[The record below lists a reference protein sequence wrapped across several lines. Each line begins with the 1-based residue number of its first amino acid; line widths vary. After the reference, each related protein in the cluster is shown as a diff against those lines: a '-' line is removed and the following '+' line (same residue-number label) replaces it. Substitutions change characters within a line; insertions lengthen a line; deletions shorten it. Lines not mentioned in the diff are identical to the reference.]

1 MISKLSYLDNLKNN
15 MGEEMAEMQSE
26 EISKVMDEQR
36 SLEEEYASL
45 VEARGQL
52 KGISN
57 KHKL

>member
-1 MISKLSYLDNLKNN
+1 
-15 MGEEMAEMQSE
+15 MAEMQSE

-57 KHKL
+57 KHKLQETKQNIQVRTVT